1 MQSINPVINQ
11 LNQGNKSLLNNPQI
25 QQIKSMMNT
34 VRAAQ
39 SPQYAFNMMLTN
51 NPKLQQAMALV
62 KQFGGN
68 PETAFYNY
76 ANQLGVDPQ
85 EVLNTIKSL

>member
-1 MQSINPVINQ
+1 
-11 LNQGNKSLLNNPQI
+11 
-25 QQIKSMMNT
+25 MNV

-39 SPQYAFNMMLTN
+39 NPQYAFNMMLAN
-51 NPKLQQAMALV
+51 NPKLQQAMTFV

-76 ANQLGVDPQ
+76 ARQLGVDPQ